1 MIITDRYK
9 CRVFFIFI
17 SLLHTYRT
25 IRRATYFSL
34 DLWCQTVYSGSGTEL
49 IADELIQ
56 QILQDIT
63 PYQCEVTLNALSGSK
78 KHVSRRI
85 RQKLL
90 KAQNES
96 TNLAQTHS
104 TAAQNTKV
112 MLTDKGNEHLCAS
125 ALRCLYNI
133 LISTGCFIKPTIH
146 KICQEHIVLLAYTV
160 VQSASLHNNL
170 YNAVDCRLHLFD
182 ALYALTVSPHHLCPP
197 PLAHATK
204 IFAIGQALDVD
215 ANVRKLCTAHL
226 TVLSKILQPQKD
238 SLNFPLD
245 PAEVREAFK
254 EWHRNGDAAEND
266 SDVSTTKFILMLLY
280 IWGLSFSSFSY
291 CVILG
296 RRNID

>member
-1 MIITDRYK
+1 MY
-9 CRVFFIFI
+9 
-17 SLLHTYRT
+17 
-25 IRRATYFSL
+25 A
-34 DLWCQTVYSGSGTEL
+34 GSGTEL

-63 PYQCEVTLNALSGSK
+63 PYHSEVTLNALSGSK
-78 KHVSRRI
+78 KHVSRQM

-104 TAAQNTKV
+104 TAAQNTKI
-112 MLTDKGNEHLCAS
+112 MLTDKGNEQLCSS

-133 LISTGCFIKPTIH
+133 IMSNGCFIKPTIH

-160 VQSASLHNNL
+160 VQSASLQNNL
-170 YNAVDCRLHLFD
+170 YNSVSCRANLFD

-204 IFAIGQALDVD
+204 IFSIGQALDVD
-215 ANVRKLCTAHL
+215 ANVRKLCNVHL
-226 TVLSKILQPQKD
+226 IALSHILHPQKD

-245 PAEVREAFK
+245 SAEVREAFK
-254 EWHRNGDAAEND
+254 EWHRNEDAAED
-266 SDVSTTKFILMLLY
+266 SDNVSRKLLY
-280 IWGLSFSSFSY
+280 I
-291 CVILG
+291 CVC
-296 RRNID
+296 